1 MSDPTQNAEVDVAG
15 EVQNEE
21 AGATAQAIPTVGTV
35 PVIQQQPPQP
45 LQPTPQDFSS
55 LLLMMQQQIQ
65 GQNLM
70 YQSQMENLQ
79 QQHKEQL
86 LQQKLQMETILSQ
99 NKAIDELKKELDEAK
114 AANSKEQG
122 KRPDRPVIHA
132 GQTDNQ
138 WLLFLDTWE
147 RYKERSKLTKLESI
161 RNELREVCVNDVNEL
176 LFELYGPQ
184 QLNSMSEDQLLG
196 AIHKVAVESV
206 HEEVHRQNFFRM
218 KQDIGEPI
226 KKFMA
231 RLKAKANMCN
241 FKVDIPCA
249 HMPAESAGMHLVS
262 FSEAM
267 LCHQLVSGLVDE
279 EWKEKMLSEADTLN
293 SLSKKFDRLLCMEA
307 VGKST
312 PKLAHG
318 QPQETSKSAASKSA
332 YKKGKKVPKGT
343 SNKQSP
349 QQCDYCGQPPH
360 ERKDC
365 PASGKTCNKCNKVGH
380 FASVCQSTNQ
390 NPSKSATAQAEMPQ
404 SSQPINQQQPSMSS
418 AATCPN
424 QDFRLGLEG
433 GSFL

>member
-122 KRPDRPVIHA
+122 KKPDRPVIRA

-138 WLLFLDTWE
+138 WLFLDTWE

-184 QLNSMSEDQLLG
+184 QLNSMSEDQLLE
-196 AIHKVAVESV
+196 AIHKVAV
-206 HEEVHRQNFFRM
+206 
-218 KQDIGEPI
+218 
-226 KKFMA
+226 
-231 RLKAKANMCN
+231 
-241 FKVDIPCA
+241 
-249 HMPAESAGMHLVS
+249 
-262 FSEAM
+262 
-267 LCHQLVSGLVDE
+267 
-279 EWKEKMLSEADTLN
+279 
-293 SLSKKFDRLLCMEA
+293 
-307 VGKST
+307 
-312 PKLAHG
+312 
-318 QPQETSKSAASKSA
+318 
-332 YKKGKKVPKGT
+332 
-343 SNKQSP
+343 
-349 QQCDYCGQPPH
+349 
-360 ERKDC
+360 
-365 PASGKTCNKCNKVGH
+365 
-380 FASVCQSTNQ
+380 
-390 NPSKSATAQAEMPQ
+390 
-404 SSQPINQQQPSMSS
+404 
-418 AATCPN
+418 
-424 QDFRLGLEG
+424 
-433 GSFL
+433 

>member
-21 AGATAQAIPTVGTV
+21 AGATVGTV
-35 PVIQQQPPQP
+35 PVLPQQPLQP

-161 RNELREVCVNDVNEL
+161 RNELREVCVDDVNEL

-312 PKLAHG
+312 PKLANG

-332 YKKGKKVPKGT
+332 YK
-343 SNKQSP
+343 
-349 QQCDYCGQPPH
+349 
-360 ERKDC
+360 
-365 PASGKTCNKCNKVGH
+365 
-380 FASVCQSTNQ
+380 
-390 NPSKSATAQAEMPQ
+390 
-404 SSQPINQQQPSMSS
+404 
-418 AATCPN
+418 
-424 QDFRLGLEG
+424 
-433 GSFL
+433 

>member
-122 KRPDRPVIHA
+122 KKPDRPVIHA

-161 RNELREVCVNDVNEL
+161 RNELREVCVDDVNEL

-184 QLNSMSEDQLLG
+184 QLNSMSE
-196 AIHKVAVESV
+196 
-206 HEEVHRQNFFRM
+206 N
-218 KQDIGEPI
+218 
-226 KKFMA
+226 
-231 RLKAKANMCN
+231 
-241 FKVDIPCA
+241 
-249 HMPAESAGMHLVS
+249 
-262 FSEAM
+262 
-267 LCHQLVSGLVDE
+267 
-279 EWKEKMLSEADTLN
+279 
-293 SLSKKFDRLLCMEA
+293 
-307 VGKST
+307 
-312 PKLAHG
+312 
-318 QPQETSKSAASKSA
+318 
-332 YKKGKKVPKGT
+332 
-343 SNKQSP
+343 
-349 QQCDYCGQPPH
+349 
-360 ERKDC
+360 
-365 PASGKTCNKCNKVGH
+365 
-380 FASVCQSTNQ
+380 
-390 NPSKSATAQAEMPQ
+390 
-404 SSQPINQQQPSMSS
+404 
-418 AATCPN
+418 
-424 QDFRLGLEG
+424 
-433 GSFL
+433 